1 MKLQVA
7 FCKKYFNFISIYN
20 TIDTISQILFENFF
34 SFFIKLFNPNDK
46 IMISS
51 IQKFRKLLSSF
62 PETTYPSVNTWNF
75 LEFVRFE
82 KCACF
87 SERCETE
94 CEQENQ

>member
-51 IQKFRKLLSSF
+51 IQKFRKLLSSSGNDLSIG
-62 PETTYPSVNTWNF
+62 EY
-75 LEFVRFE
+75 L
-82 KCACF
+82 KF
-87 SERCETE
+87 SGIRSFRKVCLL
-94 CEQENQ
+94 